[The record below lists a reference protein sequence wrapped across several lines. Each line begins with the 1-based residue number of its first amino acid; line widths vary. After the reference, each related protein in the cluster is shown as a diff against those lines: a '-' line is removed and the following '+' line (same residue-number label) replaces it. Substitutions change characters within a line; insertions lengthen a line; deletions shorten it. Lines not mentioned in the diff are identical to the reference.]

1 MLDVVQTPGR
11 VECLE
16 PYVAAGVFGAMEV
29 HLAAFVLDTAQLDDT
44 HVALAIAA
52 AAWAMANG
60 HDCADLALLPDVIEV
75 HRRRR
80 HADAESPLVPIAW
93 PDVDAWRAA
102 LTSPEVA
109 SVVRVAQG
117 PDRDLDRDSRP
128 LVVRGDRVYLQRLW
142 LDECTL
148 AADIA
153 ARAGA
158 VDVAFGV
165 EAILDRLLSR
175 VDPKTGGENRQ
186 RVAADAVLANRLAVI
201 VGGPGTGK
209 TYAVARVLAAL
220 MEDARERG
228 EELSVTLAA
237 PTGKASQRLTEAV
250 AGAVSELSELSGVIS
265 DDTIAAMKAVPSTT
279 IHRLL
284 GAMGTTGRFRRD
296 AANPLSYDVVIVDE
310 TSMVSLPLMARLI
323 DALRPDTR
331 LVLVGDPD
339 QLESV
344 DVGAILADLVAAQ
357 QCDALIGRV
366 VALTENRRFD
376 GRSPIAQLAVHI
388 RDHDAEGTEHF
399 AREAPAH
406 DFTAGD
412 VSSTVRVVETPRA
425 DAPHAVEAV
434 RQFVE
439 PHLQVL
445 MTTARAGDIAAAL
458 AALGRCRILCGHR
471 RGAAG
476 VATWNRIAEGWVRG
490 NGRGEWYAGRPVL
503 VTRNDSRLGL
513 FNGDTGVVV
522 TIDGRDEVAFPREN
536 GTWTLLPTFA
546 LAEVDTCFAMTVHKS
561 QGSEYDRV
569 AFVLPPAGSALIGR
583 ELAYTGVS
591 RARSHLLVV
600 GSADVLAE
608 CVRTPA
614 RRMSGLGDAL
624 ASGDHGAR

>member
-1 MLDVVQTPGR
+1 MLDVVQTPTR

-29 HLAAFVLDTAQLDDT
+29 HLAAFVLDTAALDDA
-44 HVALAIAA
+44 HVALAVAA

-60 HDCADLALLPDVIEV
+60 HDCADLGLLPEV
-75 HRRRR
+75 VETHRRRR
-80 HADAESPLVPIAW
+80 HADAESPLTPITW
-93 PDVDAWRAA
+93 PDIDTWRAA
-102 LTSPEVA
+102 LAAPSA
-109 SVVRVAQG
+109 AAVVRVAAG
-117 PDRDLDRDSRP
+117 PDQDSDNRP
-128 LVVRGDRVYLQRLW
+128 IVLRGDRVYLQRLW
-142 LDECTL
+142 LDECAL
-148 AADIA
+148 AGDIA
-153 ARAGA
+153 SRAGA
-158 VDVAFGV
+158 VDVASGV
-165 EAILDRLLSR
+165 EAILDRLISR

-186 RVAADAVLANRLAVI
+186 RIAADAVLANRFAVI

-228 EELSVTLAA
+228 VELSVTLAA

-250 AGAVSELSELSGVIS
+250 AGAVSQLSGVVS
-265 DDTIAAMKAVPSTT
+265 DDTIAAMRAVSSTT

-284 GAMGTTGRFRRD
+284 GAMGTTGRFRRT
-296 AANPLSYDVVIVDE
+296 ATNPVPHDVVIVDE
-310 TSMVSLPLMARLI
+310 TSMVSLPLMARLVA
-323 DALRPDTR
+323 ALRPDAR

-344 DVGAILADLVAAQ
+344 DVGAILADLVAARTH
-357 QCDALIGRV
+357 DALRGRV

-388 RDHDAEGTEHF
+388 RDHDAEAAERF
-399 AREAPAH
+399 AREAPEH

-412 VSSTVRVVETPRA
+412 ESSTVRLVETSRA
-425 DAPHAVEAV
+425 DTAHAVEAV
-434 RQFVE
+434 RQFLE
-439 PHLQVL
+439 PQLQAMVAA
-445 MTTARAGDIAAAL
+445 ARAGDVAGAL
-458 AALGRCRILCGHR
+458 DALGQCRILCAHR
-471 RGAAG
+471 RGSAG

-490 NGRGEWYAGRPVL
+490 NARGEWYAGRPVL
-503 VTRNDSRLGL
+503 VTRNDSRVGL

-522 TIDGRDEVAFPREN
+522 AIDGRVEVAFPREN

-546 LAEVDTCFAMTVHKS
+546 LADVDTCFAMTVHKS
-561 QGSEYDRV
+561 QGSEYERV

-600 GSADVLAE
+600 GTADVLGD

-624 ASGDHGAR
+624 ALGDHGAR